1 LGFFGGHFVG
11 ESSRSG
17 VSFPDMVKIASAYG
31 IKALRIESHAD
42 MLDVINTVLQ
52 DSGPVLCDVSIT
64 QEQLFAPRTS
74 SLKLPDGRMV
84 SKPLEDLYP
93 FLSRQELE
101 ENMII
106 PIRDS

>member
-1 LGFFGGHFVG
+1 MGFFGGHFVG
-11 ESSRSG
+11 ESPRSG

-31 IKALRIESHAD
+31 IKALRVDNHAE
-42 MLDVINTVLQ
+42 LPDVINTVLQ
-52 DSGPVLCDVSIT
+52 DSGPVLCDVCVT
-64 QEQLFAPRTS
+64 PEQLFTPRTAS
-74 SLKLPDGRMV
+74 QRLPDGRVV

-106 PIRDS
+106 SLWDS